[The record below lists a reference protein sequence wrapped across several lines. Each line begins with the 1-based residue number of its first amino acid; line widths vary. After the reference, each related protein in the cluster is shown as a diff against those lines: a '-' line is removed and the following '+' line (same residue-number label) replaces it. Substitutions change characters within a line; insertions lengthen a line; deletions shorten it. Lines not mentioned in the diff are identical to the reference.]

1 MYVHYSS
8 ILPERWAERRW
19 NCSLLFLPSKSGSAK
34 CRVDQPLAFAYREA
48 GKRRKKGKIIRV
60 CLAVVIF
67 RSWLC

>member
-34 CRVDQPLAFAYREA
+34 CRVDQPLPTGKQGKEGRREKSFVSA
-48 GKRRKKGKIIRV
+48 
-60 CLAVVIF
+60 
-67 RSWLC
+67 